1 MAQQILVVEDDKAI
15 RGGIVDALDF
25 SGYSVLETGNGTDAM
40 EMALKFNYDLLLLDL
55 NLPGIDGL
63 QILKQLR
70 TSRPTIPVI
79 ILTARGSENER
90 IMGLKAGAD
99 DYMVK
104 PFSVKELVA
113 RIEAVLRRTPE
124 RPTDLQTIKIP
135 GGIADLEKNEI
146 RFKNGVHSELSVR
159 ESELLRYLANSEG
172 RVVTRDELLTHVWRV
187 SAGVETRTVDMHIAR
202 LRDKLRDDPSR
213 PDIIMTIRGKG
224 YSFENKS

>member
-104 PFSVKELVA
+104 PFSVK
-113 RIEAVLRRTPE
+113 
-124 RPTDLQTIKIP
+124 
-135 GGIADLEKNEI
+135 
-146 RFKNGVHSELSVR
+146 
-159 ESELLRYLANSEG
+159 
-172 RVVTRDELLTHVWRV
+172 
-187 SAGVETRTVDMHIAR
+187 
-202 LRDKLRDDPSR
+202 
-213 PDIIMTIRGKG
+213 
-224 YSFENKS
+224 